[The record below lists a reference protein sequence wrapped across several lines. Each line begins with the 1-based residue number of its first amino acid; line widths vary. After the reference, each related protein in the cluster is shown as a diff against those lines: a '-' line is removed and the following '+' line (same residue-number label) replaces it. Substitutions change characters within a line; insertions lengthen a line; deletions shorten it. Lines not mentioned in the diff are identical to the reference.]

1 METHDADHDSAVCNA
16 PSRVGVSNAV
26 VTAHA
31 PGARIQPEVT
41 SGDVKY
47 TDGVTCSRM
56 TVFTARYCVKH
67 AHGFNTNNRAQNVVN
82 SFIALANVYRL
93 GVPQDRC
100 HCLTL
105 HVPRGFVPTFTPW

>member
-16 PSRVGVSNAV
+16 PFRVGVSNAV
-26 VTAHA
+26 VIAHA

-93 GVPQDRC
+93 VYRRIVAIVYPFMY
-100 HCLTL
+100 
-105 HVPRGFVPTFTPW
+105 PGFVPTFTPW